1 MPLDAYR
8 HREYLPK
15 CNPPNRYDLPR
26 PPEGFESDG
35 EKGWSKRFDEQIVPA

>member
-1 MPLDAYR
+1 MPLDAYAMLSR

-15 CNPPNRYDLPR
+15 CNLPR